1 MKLIHSADGK
11 QVYRIDDAEGNGI
24 PIFHTL
30 YIDGAYGPWIETHK
44 VNPIEN
50 PEVLPDSQLHLD
62 YCNRKLQIRFWRDGA
77 MIAAD
82 SDDIDPTAIM
92 PIFETKANPLTLAE
106 TTAYFQGIVELV
118 ESNQDVALE
127 SFLLKLKATN
137 PADRKRL
144 GELADELGQ
153 ICHRPGME
161 GHDGIGMLITVIE
174 DLTFLA
180 KGA

>member
-1 MKLIHSADGK
+1 MKLIHSDGEK
-11 QVYRIDDAEGNGI
+11 RVYEIEDAEGNGL

-30 YIDGAYGPWIETHK
+30 YTDGVYGPWIEIYK

-50 PEVLPDSQLHLD
+50 PDVLPDSQFHLD
-62 YCNRKLQIRFWRDGA
+62 YYDQKLQIRFWKDGA

-82 SDDIDPTAIM
+82 SDDIDPTTIM
-92 PIFETKANPLTLAE
+92 PIFETKAKSLTLAE
-106 TTAYFQGIVELV
+106 TTAYFQGIVGMV
-118 ESNQDVALE
+118 KSDQDVVLE

-153 ICHRPGME
+153 ICHRPDME

-174 DLTFLA
+174 DLTHLA
-180 KGA
+180 KGE